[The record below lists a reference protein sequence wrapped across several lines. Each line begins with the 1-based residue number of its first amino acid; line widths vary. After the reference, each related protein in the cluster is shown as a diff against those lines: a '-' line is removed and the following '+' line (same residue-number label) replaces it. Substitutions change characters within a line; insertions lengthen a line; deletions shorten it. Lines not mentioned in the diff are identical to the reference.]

1 MSRRAAW
8 VVWLWLVGGGDAFGQ
23 GPAAPPCAAANLA
36 GRFFVSAPDGRSWTL
51 LLEPGCGYSSLRF
64 TGDHENDLQQP
75 IRGVAK
81 LAQVDNREV
90 LILQSAQGEFDE
102 VMSVVRQGP
111 RVYLVPTNEHLRF
124 CLEWARG
131 IEPRKGPIG
140 RFLLRGG
147 GETSVVP
154 REIPALCREG
164 R

>member
-1 MSRRAAW
+1 MRALALLGALSAIAQEQP
-8 VVWLWLVGGGDAFGQ
+8 VR
-23 GPAAPPCAAANLA
+23 PPCEAADLA

-64 TGDHENDLQQP
+64 SGDPESDVRQP
-75 IRGVAK
+75 MRGVAK
-81 LAQVDNREV
+81 LAQVDRREV
-90 LILQSAQGEFDE
+90 LVLQSTDGEFDE

-124 CLEWARG
+124 CMEWARG

-147 GETSVVP
+147 GETGAVA
-154 REIPALCREG
+154 RELPALCREG

>member
-1 MSRRAAW
+1 VKWRLLAGSALALAQEQPMR
-8 VVWLWLVGGGDAFGQ
+8 
-23 GPAAPPCAAANLA
+23 PPCEAADLA
-36 GRFFVSAPDGRSWTL
+36 GRFFVSSPDGRSWTL

-64 TGDHENDLQQP
+64 SGDPESDVRQP
-75 IRGVAK
+75 MRGVAK
-81 LAQVDNREV
+81 LAQVDRREV
-90 LILQSAQGEFDE
+90 LILQSADGEFDE

-124 CLEWARG
+124 CMEWARG

-147 GETSVVP
+147 GETAAAP

>member
-1 MSRRAAW
+1 MP
-8 VVWLWLVGGGDAFGQ
+8 LVMAGALLALAQ
-23 GPAAPPCAAANLA
+23 EQPVRPPCEAADLA
-36 GRFFVSAPDGRSWTL
+36 GRFFVAASDGRSWTL

-64 TGDHENDLQQP
+64 SGDPESDVRQP
-75 IRGVAK
+75 MRGVAK
-81 LAQVDNREV
+81 LAQVDRREV
-90 LILQSAQGEFDE
+90 LILQSTEGEFDE

-124 CLEWARG
+124 CMEWVRG

-147 GETSVVP
+147 DQTTAVP
-154 REIPALCREG
+154 RETPALCREG